1 MKLTVNGL
9 GTRMSNSVKQQLA
22 KKGAAFMQR
31 ANLVRA
37 AKLSIMPVL
46 ALLSMTGV
54 ARADDLLA
62 SGQATVT
69 DTFGANSSVAIWII
83 LGEVIFGVI
92 SYIRTKNIFM
102 LFGVAIVVVFTTIGF
117 GLAG

>member
-37 AKLSIMPVL
+37 AKLAIMPLL
-46 ALLSMTGV
+46 ALLSLTHSAHAV
-54 ARADDLLA
+54 DLLE
-62 SGQATVT
+62 SGKETVA
-69 DTFGANSSVAIWII
+69 DTFGADSSIAVWII

-92 SYIRTKNIFM
+92 TYIKTKNIFM
-102 LFGVAIVVVFTTIGF
+102 LFGVAVVVVFTTIGF